1 MKRLFRSRTD
11 SKLAGVCGGLS
22 QYLGFDATILRL
34 VLIVTAFFSFGSVL
48 LVYILAAV
56 VIPKE
61 PEMTGFYDEA
71 MYHRF

>member
-11 SKLAGVCGGLS
+11 SKLAGVCGGFA

-34 VLIVTAFFSFGSVL
+34 ALIVTALFSFGSVL
-48 LVYILAAV
+48 LVYALAAV